1 MRASYSPYSAWKCAG
16 LWSLKYIRTTIPKNR
31 VTSGITSFDFTLSA
45 PAAAE
50 AESFRGDP
58 AAIRAP
64 RTRSL
69 AGRTAAIGLTGMS
82 NGGPMEAT
90 AAAVRACL
98 THAHLAGAFGT
109 RMEHMTSATIKLF
122 LPRGDA
128 KSLRTAEI
136 SNWTGKAV
144 AAPRT
149 ELDELLARE
158 ELDKA
163 GVYILIGSDPLTNQP
178 RAYIGE
184 AEVIRDRLKQH
195 RTKEFWVSAI
205 VFVSKDENLTKAHV
219 RYLESRL
226 LAEAKQVNRFTLEQ
240 NEAGGSRLPESD
252 REDMEV
258 FLARIRQLLP
268 VLGSDIL
275 VPITQPA
282 AKAQPGGV
290 LFCRIKGAEAQGQ
303 RTADGFVVFRASTA
317 VLDQRPSAD
326 NYPYVV
332 AQRRQLIADGT
343 LIEKNG
349 FLVFTKDAEF
359 SSPSAA
365 AVVIH
370 GFRWKLFST
379 KS

>member
-1 MRASYSPYSAWKCAG
+1 
-16 LWSLKYIRTTIPKNR
+16 
-31 VTSGITSFDFTLSA
+31 
-45 PAAAE
+45 
-50 AESFRGDP
+50 
-58 AAIRAP
+58 
-64 RTRSL
+64 
-69 AGRTAAIGLTGMS
+69 
-82 NGGPMEAT
+82 
-90 AAAVRACL
+90 
-98 THAHLAGAFGT
+98 
-109 RMEHMTSATIKLF
+109 MTSATIKLF

-136 SNWTGKAV
+136 SNWTGKAI

-158 ELDKA
+158 ELEKA
-163 GVYILIGSDPLTNQP
+163 GVYILIGSDPLTNAA

-195 RTKEFWVSAI
+195 KTKEFWVSAI

-226 LAEAKQVNRFTLEQ
+226 LTEAAQIGRFTLEQ
-240 NEAGGSRLPESD
+240 NQASGSKLPESD

-275 VPITQPA
+275 APITQA
-282 AKAQPGGV
+282 TAKAQPGGV
-290 LFCRIKGAEAQGQ
+290 LFCRIKGAEARGQ
-303 RTADGFVVFRASTA
+303 RTANGFVIFHGSTA
-317 VLDQRPSAD
+317 VLDERPSAES
-326 NYPYVV
+326 YPYVV
-332 AQRRQLIADGT
+332 AQRNQLIADGT
-343 LIEKNG
+343 LIERDG

-359 SSPSAA
+359 SSPSSA

-370 GFRWKLFST
+370 GGSANGLTAWKT
-379 KS
+379 KDGKSLKQLDEQT